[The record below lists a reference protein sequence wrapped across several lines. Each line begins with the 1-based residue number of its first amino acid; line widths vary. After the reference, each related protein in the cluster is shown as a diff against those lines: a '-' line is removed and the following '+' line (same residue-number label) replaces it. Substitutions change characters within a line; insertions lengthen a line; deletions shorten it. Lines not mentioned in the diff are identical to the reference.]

1 MTCFDRQYI
10 RRVTAIAL
18 DDCGRIA
25 ATPATGTVIK
35 GLADALQSVA
45 FTRNVD
51 VPQQTVTK
59 KVNGGTCTQPFPT
72 PTDRGF
78 STALTFCGVHPVFE
92 SVTGYKR
99 LDMNGSTITGWED
112 SEITGNPKVALEIIF
127 ESSADA
133 CTGEEVLCYAQLI
146 PQVIQWVRSGD
157 ETYNGTDVPALVM
170 TGQAALSSHLFDNYT
185 SVTLPPWLAHWAP
198 KFNDIA
204 LGRAWSTTALVTC
217 PAADENDSCVLTTI
231 T

>member
-35 GLADALQSVA
+35 GLADTLQSVA

-78 STALTFCGVHPVFE
+78 STALTFCGIHPVFE
-92 SVTGYKR
+92 SITGYKR

-112 SEITGNPKVALEIIF
+112 SNITGNPKVALEIIY

-133 CTGEEVLCYAQLI
+133 CTGGTVPCFAQII
-146 PQVIQWVRSGD
+146 PAIVQWVRSGD

-170 TGQAALSSHLFDNYT
+170 TGQALLNGNLFDNYT
-185 SVTLPPWLAHWAP
+185 SATLPPWLSHWAP
-198 KFNDIA
+198 KFNDIQT
-204 LGRAWSTTALVTC
+204 GRAWSTSAVITC
-217 PAADENDSCVLTTI
+217 PAADTHDSCVLTTI